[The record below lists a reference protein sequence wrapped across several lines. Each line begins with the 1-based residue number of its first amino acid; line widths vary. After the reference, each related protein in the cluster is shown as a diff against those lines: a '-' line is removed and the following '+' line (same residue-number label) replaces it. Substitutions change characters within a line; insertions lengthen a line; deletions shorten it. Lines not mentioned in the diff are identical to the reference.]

1 MTNSPQLDQK
11 SHLSPN
17 SSPHDFT
24 PILDT
29 LPPPLDQLGKQL
41 LTQLDSIE
49 THIKFI
55 QVASQ
60 LGYLESIA
68 PVYKSFQ
75 KYYPEYR
82 EIWDQCK
89 TKLIEAANAQWI
101 ISNQID
107 TQQKQKSF
115 KIWKVILWSF
125 VVLCTSFGVYH
136 LIEAIKFLKQGP
148 ATW

>member
-11 SHLSPN
+11 SHLPLQ

-24 PILDT
+24 PVFET

-68 PVYKSFQ
+68 PVYKKFQ
-75 KYYPEYR
+75 KDYPEYK

-89 TKLIEAANAQWI
+89 TKLIEVATAQWI

-115 KIWKVILWSF
+115 KI
-125 VVLCTSFGVYH
+125 
-136 LIEAIKFLKQGP
+136 AIFLGMSAGCRQIQG
-148 ATW
+148 